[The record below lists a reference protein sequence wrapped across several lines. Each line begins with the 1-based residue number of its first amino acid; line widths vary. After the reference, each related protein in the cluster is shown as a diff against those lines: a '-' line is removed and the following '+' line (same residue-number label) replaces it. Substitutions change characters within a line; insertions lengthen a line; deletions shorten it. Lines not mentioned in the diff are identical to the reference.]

1 MEKFYC
7 YATINIRVLEVG
19 EETRRNSDLSVKY
32 NKSRVLPMRKERYA
46 ILLLLNV

>member
-1 MEKFYC
+1 LEKFYC

-32 NKSRVLPMRKERYA
+32 NKSRVLSMRKGKICYL
-46 ILLLLNV
+46 IITK

>member
-32 NKSRVLPMRKERYA
+32 NKSRVLPMRKEKICYF
-46 ILLLLNV
+46 IIT